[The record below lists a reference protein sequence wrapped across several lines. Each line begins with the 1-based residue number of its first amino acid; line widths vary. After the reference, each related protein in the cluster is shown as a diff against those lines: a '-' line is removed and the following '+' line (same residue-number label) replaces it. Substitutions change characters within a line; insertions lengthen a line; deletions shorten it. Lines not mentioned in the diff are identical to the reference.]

1 MIKKISALFLIMCFL
16 LTGCSESPRNDSSS
30 GISSVSESQK
40 QNKVDID
47 LSPLEG
53 NSVFS
58 EATDILSNA
67 DNYIGKT
74 IRVKG
79 YFSSSYDSH
88 DDSRYFMIL
97 IGELPTEKGFEF
109 IWDDNSHKYPDEYPK
124 EKAEI
129 IIEGELKSYKSED
142 HQYCYIATDEIQI
155 L

>member
-1 MIKKISALFLIMCFL
+1 MKKIFSAIILILCFI
-16 LTGCSESPRNDSSS
+16 LTGCSDNGKANSSAER
-30 GISSVSESQK
+30 SSISESK
-40 QNKVDID
+40 NQNKVDID
-47 LSPLEG
+47 LSRLEG
-53 NSVFS
+53 NIVFS

-67 DNYIGKT
+67 DKYIGKT

-88 DDSRYFMIL
+88 DDSRYYMIL

-109 IWDDNSHKYPDEYPK
+109 IWDEGSHRYPDEYPK

>member
-1 MIKKISALFLIMCFL
+1 MIRKISALILVFGLL
-16 LTGCSESPRNDSSS
+16 LTGCSDNTKNDSS
-30 GISSVSESQK
+30 
-40 QNKVDID
+40 KVDID
-47 LSPLEG
+47 LTPLEG
-53 NSVFS
+53 NNIFS

-67 DNYIGKT
+67 DNYVGKT

-88 DDSRYFMIL
+88 DDSRYFMVL

-129 IIEGELKSYKSED
+129 IIEGELKSYQSED

-155 L
+155 Q